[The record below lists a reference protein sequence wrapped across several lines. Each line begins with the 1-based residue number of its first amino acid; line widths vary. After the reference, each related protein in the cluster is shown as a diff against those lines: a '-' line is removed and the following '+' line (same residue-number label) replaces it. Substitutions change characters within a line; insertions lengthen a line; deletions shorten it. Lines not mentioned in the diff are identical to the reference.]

1 MSGETT
7 SGGATGWFSARLA
20 ARPGSLAAAATTLA
34 AAGIAIEG
42 IVGSPEGGDGEV
54 QIGVA
59 AAQLDAAI
67 KALNAA
73 GVSTQHDAAT
83 PHLEPAGAAGE
94 GLELGIIGAIIR
106 GPRS

>member
-1 MSGETT
+1 MSSDTA
-7 SGGATGWFSARLA
+7 SSGATGWFSARLT
-20 ARPGSLAAAATTLA
+20 ARPGSLAAAATALA

-59 AAQLDAAI
+59 PAQLDAAI
-67 KALNAA
+67 KVLNAA
-73 GVSTQHDAAT
+73 GVSTQHDAAAQQ
-83 PHLEPAGAAGE
+83 LEPTGAAGK
-94 GLELGIIGAIIR
+94 GLELGIIGAILR